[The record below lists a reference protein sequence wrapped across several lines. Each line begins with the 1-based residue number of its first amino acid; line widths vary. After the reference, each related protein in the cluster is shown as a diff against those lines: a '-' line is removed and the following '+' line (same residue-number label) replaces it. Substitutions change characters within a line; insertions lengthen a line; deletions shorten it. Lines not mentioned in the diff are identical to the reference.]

1 MVESQVEWSYASLS
15 EYVVKHDVK
24 ARLTKAVNEAIGKQ
38 VSDPISEISL
48 LLAPRPRPSLPPAGR
63 QRKFLGGNWKC
74 KATRAQAEALCADLN
89 KLAAQF
95 VLLEPVEIVLFV
107 PTLLIDLCARSL
119 GPPFVVG
126 AQSAWEAGDGAS
138 SLGDHTG
145 STTAAALRDF
155 GCSWVLLGHSD
166 RRNALG
172 ESAEL
177 VAAKTAAAL
186 KAGLCVNLTIGET
199 KAQRDAGAHLSALES
214 QLSPCLEH
222 GLDDEA
228 WSRVVLAYEPVWAI
242 GDGATPCTPEAAQEV
257 HAHVRAWL
265 AFKISDA
272 AAQSIR
278 ITYTGSVSPSNA
290 AGFSACADV
299 DGFVCGR
306 AALVAADLLSV
317 AQQLC
322 ARE

>member
-1 MVESQVEWSYASLS
+1 MVGWSHAALS
-15 EYVVKHDVK
+15 EYVAKHEVK
-24 ARLTKAVNEAIGKQ
+24 ARLTQAVNSAVAKQ
-38 VSDPISEISL
+38 SSDPISDISL
-48 LLAPRPRPSLPPAGR
+48 QLAPHPRPGLPPAGR

-74 KATRAQAEALCADLN
+74 KATRAEAEALCADLN
-89 KLAAQF
+89 MLAPQF
-95 VLLEPVEIVLFV
+95 AGAEQLEVVLFV
-107 PTLLIDLCARSL
+107 PTLLIDLCSRSL

-126 AQSAWEAGDGAS
+126 AQSAWEAGDGAR
-138 SLGDHTG
+138 SLGEHTG

-155 GCSWVLLGHSD
+155 GCSWLLLGHSD

-172 ESAEL
+172 ESSEL
-177 VAAKTAAAL
+177 IAAKTAEAL
-186 KAGLCVNLTIGET
+186 RAGLCVNLTIGET
-199 KAQRDAGAHLSALES
+199 KAQRDAGEHLAALES
-214 QLSPCLEH
+214 QLSPCLDLGIDE
-222 GLDDEA
+222 EA

-242 GDGATPCTPEAAQEV
+242 GDGATPCTPESAQEV
-257 HAHVRAWL
+257 HAHVRAW
-265 AFKISDA
+265 FSSKVSDA
-272 AAQSIR
+272 VAQSIR